1 MRQVL
6 ERENMLKT
14 CFMNFVMFCY
24 HPTTECSWFCVRGKE
39 KECFCLS
46 EFVSDLWQEE
56 GVFCSSRYTV
66 TKAVPLPA

>member
-14 CFMNFVMFCY
+14 CVMFCY

-39 KECFCLS
+39 KDCFCLS
-46 EFVSDLWQEE
+46 EFVSDLLQKE
-56 GVFCSSRYTV
+56 GVFCSSSYTV
-66 TKAVPLPA
+66 TKAVPPPA